1 MYKHFFK
8 RLFDII
14 VCLMGLPVF
23 FLIFIVV
30 APIIKLTDGGPVF
43 YNAERLGKGG
53 KLFKMYKFRSMKVD
67 APNLLNK
74 DGSTYNGKNDPRV
87 TKIGRILR
95 KTSLDETPQIFNVLF
110 GHMSIIGPRAHILT
124 RFKSYDELDDV
135 RKHRL
140 EVRPGITGYSQ
151 AYFRNSASNDEKIQQ
166 DVYYVDNLTLWMD
179 IKVFFKT
186 IATVLKRDNV
196 YVKDEAPVKV
206 VTVDANGN
214 RVEANITA
222 AGEKSENKE
231 TVGAAD

>member
-8 RLFDII
+8 RLFDLI

-186 IATVLKRDNV
+186 IGTVLKRDNV

>member
-8 RLFDII
+8 RLFDILI
-14 VCLMGLPVF
+14 CLAALPF
-23 FLIFIVV
+23 FCLIFIVV
-30 APIIKLTDGGPVF
+30 APIIKFTDGGPVF
-43 YNAERLGKGG
+43 YNAERLGRNG
-53 KLFKMYKFRSMKVD
+53 KMFKMYKFRSMKVN

-124 RFKSYDELDDV
+124 KFKSYDELDEP
-135 RKHRL
+135 RKKRL

-151 AYFRNSASNDEKIQQ
+151 AYFRNSATNEEKIQQ
-166 DVYYVDNLTLWMD
+166 DVYYVEHISMWFD
-179 IKVFFKT
+179 IKIFFKT
-186 IATVLKRDNV
+186 IFSVLKRDNV

-206 VTVDANGN
+206 VTVDENGN
-214 RVEANITA
+214 KVETDIASVSENN
-222 AGEKSENKE
+222 ENKE
-231 TVGAAD
+231 TVGAAN

>member
-14 VCLMGLPVF
+14 VCLMGLPFF

-53 KLFKMYKFRSMKVD
+53 KMFKMYKFRSMKVD

-166 DVYYVDNLTLWMD
+166 DVYYVDNITLWMD

-186 IATVLKRDNV
+186 IGTVLKRDNV

>member
-14 VCLMGLPVF
+14 VCLMGLPFF

-43 YNAERLGKGG
+43 YNAERLGRKG
-53 KLFKMYKFRSMKVD
+53 KTFKMYKFRSMKVN

-124 RFKSYDELDDV
+124 RFKSYDELDEV

-186 IATVLKRDNV
+186 IGTVLKRDNI

-206 VTVDANGN
+206 VTVDESGN
-214 RVEANITA
+214 KVEVDIAATA
-222 AGEKSENKE
+222 EKGENKE

>member
-14 VCLMGLPVF
+14 VCLMGLPFF

-186 IATVLKRDNV
+186 IGTVLKRDNV

>member
-14 VCLMGLPVF
+14 VCLMGLPFF

-53 KLFKMYKFRSMKVD
+53 KMFKMYKFRSMRVN

-186 IATVLKRDNV
+186 VGTVLKRDNV

-206 VTVDANGN
+206 VAVDENGN
-214 RVEANITA
+214 RTEADITA
-222 AGEKSENKE
+222 VDEKGEIKE

>member
-186 IATVLKRDNV
+186 IGTVLKRDNV

-222 AGEKSENKE
+222 AGENSENKE

>member
-14 VCLMGLPVF
+14 ICLMGLPFF

-186 IATVLKRDNV
+186 IGTVLKRDNV

>member
-14 VCLMGLPVF
+14 ICLMGLPVF

>member
-14 VCLMGLPVF
+14 VCLMGLPFF

-53 KLFKMYKFRSMKVD
+53 KMFKMYKFRSMRVN

-186 IATVLKRDNV
+186 IGTVLKRDNV

-214 RVEANITA
+214 RTEADITA
-222 AGEKSENKE
+222 VDEKGEIKE

>member
-14 VCLMGLPVF
+14 VCLMGLPFF

-222 AGEKSENKE
+222 VGEKSENKE

>member
-8 RLFDII
+8 RLFDILI
-14 VCLMGLPVF
+14 CLAALPFF

-43 YNAERLGKGG
+43 YNAERLGKNG
-53 KLFKMYKFRSMKVD
+53 KMFKMYKFRSMKVN

-124 RFKSYDELDDV
+124 KFKSYDELDEP
-135 RKHRL
+135 RKKRL

-166 DVYYVDNLTLWMD
+166 DVYYVEHISMWFD
-179 IKVFFKT
+179 IKIFFKT
-186 IATVLKRDNV
+186 IFSVLKRENV
-196 YVKDEAPVKV
+196 YVKDEKPATV
-206 VTVDANGN
+206 VTVDENGN
-214 RVEANITA
+214 RIEAEVGA
-222 AGEKSENKE
+222 AADETKK
-231 TVGAAD
+231 TVGAAG

>member
-1 MYKHFFK
+1 MVK
-8 RLFDII
+8 
-14 VCLMGLPVF
+14 GLPFEVREAWF
-23 FLIFIVV
+23 C
-30 APIIKLTDGGPVF
+30 
-43 YNAERLGKGG
+43 
-53 KLFKMYKFRSMKVD
+53 
-67 APNLLNK
+67 
-74 DGSTYNGKNDPRV
+74 
-87 TKIGRILR
+87 
-95 KTSLDETPQIFNVLF
+95 
-110 GHMSIIGPRAHILT
+110 
-124 RFKSYDELDDV
+124 YDELDDV

-186 IATVLKRDNV
+186 IGTVLKRDNV